1 MRDRFGK
8 RGKDRARSRA
18 LLHALSQPDQDFKRL
33 VTLSVE
39 EPIHAHYLSLLI
51 LVGKKERLEADPC
64 YDWFVEN
71 HNQGEGHAYQSSPL

>member
-1 MRDRFGK
+1 MLMMTIV
-8 RGKDRARSRA
+8 AQA
-18 LLHALSQPDQDFKRL
+18 VQP
-33 VTLSVE
+33 
-39 EPIHAHYLSLLI
+39 HYLSLLI